1 METMKAKDWIKL
13 TTNENS
19 IKTLNTHSEQPLIIP
34 VREYDVNKKGRRS
47 FRDQGEVFR
56 TCLRCEEHFPATPD
70 FFRPSLDGVLKRN
83 KKLVLKGVCYT
94 CDQRRRRGYED
105 VFKNEFDAYRAT
117 RECVDCGL
125 NKDNYKERFPNATE
139 DNWMQMIEFD
149 HQKERGP
156 KIKPLS
162 NMTSHFKIS
171 NVKPQSKQGATRD
184 WVWYDDTDEGKLWT
198 SRLAAQE
205 LDKCE
210 VRCRNCHMI
219 KSTTQKE
226 IGDKKINHNLH
237 QRYKKWLEDRNLLP
251 PKPPN

>member
-1 METMKAKDWIKL
+1 MKAKDWIEL

-34 VREYDVNKKGRRS
+34 VRENYDATKQGRRS

-56 TCLRCEEHFPATPD
+56 TCLRCGEHFPATPD
-70 FFRPSLDGVLKRN
+70 FFRPSLDN
-83 KKLVLKGVCYT
+83 KKLILKGACRSCENINNAEYNA
-94 CDQRRRRGYED
+94 GY
-105 VFKNEFDAYRAT
+105 KNAFDAYRAT

-125 NKDNYKERFPNATE
+125 NKDNYKECFPNATE
-139 DNWMQMIEFD
+139 DNWMQMLEFD
-149 HQKERGP
+149 HQRGWG
-156 KIKPLS
+156 KKHKNLS
-162 NMTSHFKIS
+162 KMTSHFKIS
-171 NVKPQSKQGATRD
+171 DVKPQSKQGATRD
-184 WVWYDDTDEGKLWT
+184 WVWYDVTDEGKLWT
-198 SRLAAQE
+198 TRLAAQE

-226 IGDKKINHNLH
+226 SGGKAINHNLH
-237 QRYKKWLEDRNLLP
+237 QLHKKWLEDRNLLP